1 MSLLSV
7 SYEQRVDDAT
17 CYYLWGQLKQL
28 EADHA
33 DELGTAARAIEQSIE
48 RAESNVEWMSLHY
61 QEVLD
66 WIQQNP

>member
-1 MSLLSV
+1 MYSHLITSLIFW
-7 SYEQRVDDAT
+7 E
-17 CYYLWGQLKQL
+17 QLKQL
-28 EADHA
+28 EADHS

-48 RAESNVEWMSLHY
+48 RAESNVVWMSLHY